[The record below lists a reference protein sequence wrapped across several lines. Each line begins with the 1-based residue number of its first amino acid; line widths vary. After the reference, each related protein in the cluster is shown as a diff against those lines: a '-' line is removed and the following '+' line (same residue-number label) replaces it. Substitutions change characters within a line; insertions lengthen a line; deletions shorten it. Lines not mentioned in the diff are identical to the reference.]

1 MGGPISI
8 VLSDIYVC
16 KIEEDVVARAK
27 PLFCKRYVEDTYV
40 RKKRNQTDELYNAL
54 NSYHQNIKLTLELD
68 PTKFFDTE
76 IIRSN
81 GKITIQEYNKMKKL
95 PVHWTSKSH

>member
-16 KIEEDVVARAK
+16 KIEEDVVARSK
-27 PLFCKRYVEDTYV
+27 PLFCKRYVDDTYV

-54 NSYHQNIKLTLELD
+54 NSYHQNIKLILELD
-68 PTKFFDTE
+68 PNKFFDTQLFE
-76 IIRSN
+76 VTTKLKLRY
-81 GKITIQEYNKMKKL
+81 TIK
-95 PVHWTSKSH
+95 